1 MTALQDQQEVM
12 ADLAD
17 MIGQVYAFESA
28 LLRAR
33 KLAASRKSS
42 ADAAAAM
49 TALLAD
55 ESMGLAEHAARRILA
70 ACAEGDMLRTQLAIL
85 RRLAKFNP
93 ANVVGLSRT
102 IAQHCIQ
109 AERYPF

>member
-1 MTALQDQQEVM
+1 
-12 ADLAD
+12 
-17 MIGQVYAFESA
+17 
-28 LLRAR
+28 
-33 KLAASRKSS
+33 
-42 ADAAAAM
+42 
-49 TALLAD
+49 
-55 ESMGLAEHAARRILA
+55 
-70 ACAEGDMLRTQLAIL
+70 MLRTQLAIL